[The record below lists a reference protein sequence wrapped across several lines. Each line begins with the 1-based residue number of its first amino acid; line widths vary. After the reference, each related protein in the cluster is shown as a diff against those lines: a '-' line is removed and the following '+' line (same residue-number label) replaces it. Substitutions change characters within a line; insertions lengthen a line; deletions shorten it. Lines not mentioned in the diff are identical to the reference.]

1 MKKNS
6 CILIHIFRPWN
17 YELDCGRVRG
27 GDSTRSTHPWF
38 VLLRF
43 QARAA
48 GGAANVKLHYTATLV
63 SSRYLVAA
71 AEIFDEPAGHDS
83 RD

>member
-1 MKKNS
+1 MED
-6 CILIHIFRPWN
+6 W
-17 YELDCGRVRG
+17 DCGRVPNG
-27 GDSTRSTHPWF
+27 EHSSLKTDPWF

-48 GGAANVKLHYTATLV
+48 GGAAHVELDYTGTLI
-63 SSRYLVAA
+63 SRGYVLAA

>member
-1 MKKNS
+1 M
-6 CILIHIFRPWN
+6 
-17 YELDCGRVRG
+17 DCGRVRG
-27 GDSTRSTHPWF
+27 GDSTRTTHPWF

-83 RD
+83 GD